1 MIGLLNGSPK
11 APGGASGA
19 ILELV
24 SAQLGTDTVLLSA
37 KDNREEVY
45 TRLNACDAV
54 VIAFPIYADALPSH
68 LLRFLMGWEAY
79 RKTHGGTAYKVYAVS
94 HAGFYDGIQCR
105 WSLDIIRNFCARV
118 GLTWCGGVGL
128 GGAAVLGESGLPEGA
143 LRPLR
148 EAISLVAQAG
158 QSGMALPENR
168 FVSIGMPRWMYRAGG
183 NMGWKNGAKRNS
195 LKPKELYRTE

>member
-19 ILELV
+19 ILERMG
-24 SAQLGTDTVLLSA
+24 AELGSETILLSS
-37 KDNREEVY
+37 KDGSEEAYV
-45 TRLNACDAV
+45 RLNGCEAV
-54 VIAFPIYADALPSH
+54 VIVFPIYADALPSH
-68 LLRFLMGWEAY
+68 LLRFLMDWESY
-79 RKTHGGTAYKVYAVS
+79 RKSHGGVKGRVYAVS

-128 GGAAVLGESGLPEGA
+128 GGAAVLGESGIPEGA

-148 EAISLVAQAG
+148 EAISLVAQAA
-158 QSGMALPENR
+158 QSGTALPENR
-168 FVSIGMPRWMYRAGG
+168 FVSIGMPRWLYKTMG